1 MRRVTLR
8 RGSHILL
15 AVAVAII
22 SAPESTLPQIVGG
35 SIVRREALDS
45 IPQHLTEI
53 GWDTDVPSLFVI
65 RFQPE
70 KMNFQP
76 SWSDWATEL
85 SLKQSGF
92 MARAKVDPWPPI
104 FISNVSAA
112 TLSPEDMQLFQ
123 AWCLRRSQ
131 VIPPIIVHAV
141 PYVAPI
147 AREETV
153 TVRPFGL
160 QAKQPKSS
168 QVAIAVG
175 FVEMVGLILSRDA
188 DDFSATVPP
197 EVVASLPVAGV
208 SLETRLRWSNPYP
221 NNDPMV
227 ANAALLIP
235 AEPVSLRLVDSHR
248 RVLWERRFGAD
259 AEKPAPGSA
268 PGQAQTKPPA
278 PTPDIKF

>member
-1 MRRVTLR
+1 MMTALEPTW
-8 RGSHILL
+8 G
-15 AVAVAII
+15 
-22 SAPESTLPQIVGG
+22 QGVGG
-35 SIVRREALDS
+35 SIIRREALDS
-45 IPQHLTEI
+45 IPQHLPEI

-70 KMNFQP
+70 KMNFQAG
-76 SWSDWATEL
+76 WSSWATQL
-85 SLKQSGF
+85 SLKQGGY
-92 MARAKVDPWPPI
+92 MAQPKVDPWPPI

-141 PYVAPI
+141 PYVAPMT
-147 AREETV
+147 RGETV

-160 QAKQPKSS
+160 QPKQPKYS
-168 QVAIAVG
+168 QVATALG
-175 FVEMVGLILSRDA
+175 FIEPVGLILSKDA
-188 DDFSATVPP
+188 DDFPATVPP

-208 SLETRLRWSNPYP
+208 SLETRLRWSTPYP
-221 NNDPMV
+221 SNNPM

-235 AEPVSLRLVDSHR
+235 AEPVSLRLVDSRR
-248 RVLWERRFGAD
+248 RVLWEHRFGAEAD
-259 AEKPAPGSA
+259 KPTPASA
-268 PGQAQTKPPA
+268 PPQAQAKPPA